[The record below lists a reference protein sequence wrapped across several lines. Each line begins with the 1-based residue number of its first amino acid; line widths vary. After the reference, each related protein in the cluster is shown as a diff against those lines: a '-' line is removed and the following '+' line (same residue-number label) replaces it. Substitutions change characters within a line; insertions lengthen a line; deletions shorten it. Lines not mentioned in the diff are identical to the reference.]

1 MTKHDGGQN
10 RGWRF
15 LSNPARVLICLAK
28 DTTLSMREI
37 AIELEI
43 TERAVQRIVNGL
55 ATARYLKKTRRCRR
69 NHYEIDNRLP
79 IRHLLALER
88 EARKPSASVP
98 TRKARRP
105 KLR

>member
-1 MTKHDGGQN
+1 MRKHDDGQN

-28 DTTLSMREI
+28 DSTLSMREM
-37 AIELEI
+37 ALELEI

-55 ATARYLKKTRRCRR
+55 AAARYLKKTRQGRR

-88 EARKPSASVP
+88 EARKPSVSAL
-98 TRKARRP
+98 TRKPRRS